1 MNVDKNIVTILS
13 IDPGLSTFGWAFSEY
28 DRTISKLSIVN
39 YGNYCPARLAE
50 RKEFDHDVRLYG
62 HRIMSLC
69 VARIEIDYLYKSFRP
84 DFVCCEDAFFNRFR
98 PTAYAALLQW
108 ITTIELFL
116 KDKYKQQLYKMSPK
130 SIKHAIG
137 KGDSD
142 KAQVLKNVLSNKQ
155 MEFKHDESKLIE
167 HEWDA
172 CACGWAFSKTV
183 LPDLLKKINRI
194 QEDFEEGY
202 EANGFR
208 DTLGEYSDL

>member
-1 MNVDKNIVTILS
+1 MDVDKPIVSVLS

-28 DRTISKLSIVN
+28 DRSAKKLSILN

-69 VARIEIDYLYKSFRP
+69 VARIEIDYLYRTYNP

-130 SIKHAIG
+130 TIKHAIG

-142 KAQVLKNVLSNKQ
+142 KMQVLKNVLNNQQ
-155 MEFKHDESKLIE
+155 MEFKGSKKDLIE

-172 CACGWAFSKTV
+172 CACGWAFSKTI

-194 QEDFEEGY
+194 QEDFEFGY
-202 EANGFR
+202 GESGFA
-208 DTLGEYSDL
+208 DTLKEYS